1 MSSSSSH
8 GIHTLL
14 EAEKAASE
22 IVEQARAY
30 RIEHLK
36 EARKMATEDIN
47 ALQTRKNEELANIQ
61 KQGADQS
68 ELTKTI
74 QADTGDKLAAI
85 TAQFEKNKQDAIN
98 KLVSA
103 VTTAELD

>member
-1 MSSSSSH
+1 SSH

-61 KQGADQS
+61 KQ
-68 ELTKTI
+68 
-74 QADTGDKLAAI
+74 
-85 TAQFEKNKQDAIN
+85 
-98 KLVSA
+98 
-103 VTTAELD
+103 